1 MHSSPIHL
9 ALLVC
14 LFFHPF
20 ATQDLRKG
28 SSFIFKLEA
37 QDLQKS
43 RIFKKVPKMSF
54 LWGREKSNPFRYIF
68 FLNM

>member
-1 MHSSPIHL
+1 MHSSPINL
-9 ALLVC
+9 ALLVR
-14 LFFHPF
+14 LFFHPL

-37 QDLQKS
+37 QGLQK
-43 RIFKKVPKMSF
+43 RRNFKKVPRMSF
-54 LWGREKSNPFRYIF
+54 LWGREKSNPFRYTF